1 VLSYPGL
8 LEEEAYQR
16 FNQMLVE
23 TVMEHGLSCKTGM
36 FIAR

>member
-1 VLSYPGL
+1 GHVLRVLSYPGL

-23 TVMEHGLSCKTGM
+23 TVMDHG
-36 FIAR
+36 